1 MPFRR
6 ALREQVHVDALR
18 AGVDDDEKSFCTV
31 KLLCCVA
38 RTHQINGPFN
48 APPLPSP
55 EPKDK
60 K

>member
-38 RTHQINGPFN
+38 H
-48 APPLPSP
+48 AP
-55 EPKDK
+55 D
-60 K
+60 